1 MLHVLPPTKKTLQPY
16 LLQDRFERRW
26 YNAKHLYSTRFA
38 AMFQNKLHVFFV
50 VVVARFTVA

>member
-26 YNAKHLYSTRFA
+26 YNAKHLYSTRLA
-38 AMFQNKLHVFFV
+38 AMFQNKLHVFFF
-50 VVVARFTVA
+50 VVARFTVA